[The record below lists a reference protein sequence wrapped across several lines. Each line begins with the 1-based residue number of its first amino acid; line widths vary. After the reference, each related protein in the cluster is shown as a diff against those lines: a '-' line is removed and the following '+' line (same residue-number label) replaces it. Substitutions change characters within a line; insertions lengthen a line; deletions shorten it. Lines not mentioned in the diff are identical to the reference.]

1 MTTAASRRLS
11 GYAAQLQEP
20 ANAGVPMPRKQY
32 SSSFGHRYR
41 DSTSTTGS
49 AALATAAG
57 GVPGSAGSGSAAGGT
72 SLGLAGIAGVVEP
85 RRLDTLYSAG
95 STDDDDIQA
104 LVQAID
110 QRPQLRGGTPPTSR
124 LSGSPASHPSIGS
137 LPRTQVAEGEG
148 PAGGRPALS
157 PLNTSAQQQDA
168 ALPLI
173 HEDAVV
179 ASPSSRTPADIRA
192 PVTSARDY
200 EDRMSAMKAQ
210 FDETMGAV
218 TRTRLQSNPS
228 TPAEEV
234 RTEAGMQA
242 LWVWVQ

>member
-1 MTTAASRRLS
+1 M
-11 GYAAQLQEP
+11 
-20 ANAGVPMPRKQY
+20 
-32 SSSFGHRYR
+32 
-41 DSTSTTGS
+41 
-49 AALATAAG
+49 
-57 GVPGSAGSGSAAGGT
+57 
-72 SLGLAGIAGVVEP
+72 
-85 RRLDTLYSAG
+85 
-95 STDDDDIQA
+95 
-104 LVQAID
+104 QAID

-124 LSGSPASHPSIGS
+124 LSGSPASHPSVGS
-137 LPRTQVAEGEG
+137 LPRTQLAEGEG
-148 PAGGRPALS
+148 SGGRPTLS
-157 PLNTSAQQQDA
+157 PLNTSAQQQEA

-192 PVTSARDY
+192 PVTSARDF

-234 RTEAGMQA
+234 RTGGRSAFVSAVSRSRNASPMGPVKRLASRERTEQGHRRSGSGAG
-242 LWVWVQ
+242 LGGGSFR